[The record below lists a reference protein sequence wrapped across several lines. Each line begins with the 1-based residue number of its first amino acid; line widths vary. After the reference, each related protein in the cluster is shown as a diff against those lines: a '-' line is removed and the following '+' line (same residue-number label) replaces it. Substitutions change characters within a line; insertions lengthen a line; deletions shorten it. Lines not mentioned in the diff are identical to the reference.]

1 MVPAINSIANKCFF
15 IFSDFLEFDIQT
27 DTVRPGWRRLQ
38 ISTDT
43 DTVTIVGE
51 STGYNGVTGISEF
64 RIREMRSFTEHGE
77 RVTRNNPDGKILDKI
92 PAGYNRLRQRV
103 VQGYFPDLEGGSI
116 LDIVFLDLVVG
127 VLPEAHSSAGNR
139 NVRIHDIGPLVILI
153 Y

>member
-1 MVPAINSIANKCFF
+1 TGKISCGVTSTGLFGSVLRSSQSSQDTMVPAMNSIANKCFF

-38 ISTDT
+38 IFTDT

-51 STGYNGVTGISEF
+51 LTGYNGVTGISEF
-64 RIREMRSFTEHGE
+64 RLREMRSFTVHGE

-103 VQGYFPDLEGGSI
+103 T
-116 LDIVFLDLVVG
+116 
-127 VLPEAHSSAGNR
+127 
-139 NVRIHDIGPLVILI
+139 
-153 Y
+153 